1 MSNDKIVN
9 INGVNYSCI
18 HRIENDNNIEKII
31 SNVKGFDAKTNQQ
44 VFLMTRIISHVIDSE
59 PSDFEEHTYIISQD
73 DDDLIT
79 STSEVFDGSAKE
91 SILSDFFR
99 KLLTT
104 INTFSR

>member
-1 MSNDKIVN
+1 MSNNRTVN
-9 INGVNYSCI
+9 INGVIYSSS
-18 HRIENDNNIEKII
+18 HRIKNDNNIEKII
-31 SNVKGFDAKTNQQ
+31 SDVKGFDAKTNQQ
-44 VFLMTRIISHVIDSE
+44 VFFMTRIISHVIDSDT
-59 PSDFEEHTYIISQD
+59 SDFEKHTYIISQD